1 MVIIA
6 VGLAAS
12 PSVGIGSDPLEW
24 GLLKSG
30 SNYIESLQT

>member
-1 MVIIA
+1 MVVIA

-24 GLLKSG
+24 GFVE
-30 SNYIESLQT
+30 IW